1 MRVLV
6 LLLVLCL
13 VLAFA
18 LFPAA
23 RSLLAEVTFAC
34 LFFLPPQLLALTSPF
49 LPPCLRG
56 RVSQGPEM
64 DDTPPT
70 RVVSCAPL
78 SFLL

>member
-34 LFFLPPQLLALTSPF
+34 LFFLPT
-49 LPPCLRG
+49 
-56 RVSQGPEM
+56 
-64 DDTPPT
+64 T
-70 RVVSCAPL
+70 SCAH
-78 SFLL
+78 